1 VAHRDAVAELVKS
14 ASDPRVQNADRALA
28 SSVAAAWSNPEGRQR
43 ARALLAGIST
53 SVGDYLKQVEVQ
65 PPSTI
70 TITSSKADIPISF
83 RNTSDDDIS
92 VHVSLESDRLLFPEG
107 DTRDITLPRHQNTT
121 VRVAVETRGS
131 GTAPLLMTVTTPQG
145 LKIGAITKIEV
156 RSSFV
161 SGVGIFLTVGAI
173 VFLVLW
179 WGWDIHRRRKKRAK
193 EQHPTYRLAPSA
205 GQPA

>member
-1 VAHRDAVAELVKS
+1 
-14 ASDPRVQNADRALA
+14 LA
-28 SSVAAAWSNPEGRQR
+28 TSVAAAWANPAGRIR
-43 ARALLAGIST
+43 ARDLLTSISG
-53 SVGDYLKQVEVQ
+53 SVDTYLKQVEVQ

-83 RNTSDDDIS
+83 RNTSHDDIT
-92 VHVSLESDRLLFPEG
+92 VHLQLQSDRLLFPEG
-107 DTRDITLPRHQNTT
+107 AEQNIVLPGGHNTT

-131 GTAPLLMTVTTPQG
+131 GTAPLLMTVTTPGG
-145 LKIGAITKIEV
+145 LKIGEAKIEV

-179 WGWDIHRRRKKRAK
+179 WGWDIHRRRKKRSQ
-193 EQHPTYRLAPSA
+193 EQHPTYRFAPPS

>member
-1 VAHRDAVAELVKS
+1 VKS
-14 ASDPRVQNADRALA
+14 TSDVRVQNADRALA
-28 SSVAAAWSNPEGRQR
+28 TSVAAAWANPAGRIR
-43 ARALLAGIST
+43 ARDLLTSISA
-53 SVGDYLKQVEVQ
+53 SVNDYLGQVEVQ

-83 RNTSDDDIS
+83 RNTGDDDIT
-92 VHVSLESDRLLFPEG
+92 VHLQLESDRLLFPEG
-107 DTRDITLPRHQNTT
+107 AEQNIVLPARHNTT

-131 GTAPLLMTVTTPQG
+131 GTAPLLLTVTTPGG
-145 LKIGAITKIEV
+145 LKIGATTKIEV

-179 WGWDIHRRRKKRAK
+179 WGWDIHRRRKKRAQ
-193 EQHPTYRLAPSA
+193 EQHPTYQFAPPS